1 MDYEKL
7 RYLMYKKDIRKAD
20 VIRDTGISRP
30 TLVNWEHGR
39 SVPTLRTLQVLADY
53 FGVPVSYFIDK

>member
-1 MDYEKL
+1 
-7 RYLMYKKDIRKAD
+7 MYKRDIRKAD